1 MNSQLYQIDLLLQIC
16 VIQAQ
21 ITKIKQEMALRQTR
35 TDLQT
40 QTNSKRSRWSQQDDQ
55 QLVTQVKLLGIHNYQ
70 QIAQKI
76 PNKTASQVYFRL
88 RYLKRCIFT
97 GKGSLPKLFSL
108 TILFQYIIELFTIT
122 IYDFI
127 KINKFHKT
135 TSIKQMNQVPN
146 QIIMST
152 QMIAGL
158 NEQYQ
163 QIQMFM
169 DTNLDHPQ
177 VLFHD
182 QLRQKYIRQTQMID
196 SKAIH

>member
-1 MNSQLYQIDLLLQIC
+1 MAQTDFIETFESET
-16 VIQAQ
+16 QAL
-21 ITKIKQEMALRQTR
+21 APVFPL
-35 TDLQT
+35 
-40 QTNSKRSRWSQQDDQ
+40 SKRAQPVIYAHSVKTQQGPHTC
-55 QLVTQVKLLGIHNYQ
+55 VEME
-70 QIAQKI
+70 
-76 PNKTASQVYFRL
+76 
-88 RYLKRCIFT
+88 
-97 GKGSLPKLFSL
+97 LFSI

-127 KINKFHKT
+127 NINKFHKT
-135 TSIKQMNQVPN
+135 TSIKYQNMNQVPN

-182 QLRQKYIRQTQMID
+182 QSIAYL
-196 SKAIH
+196 HWFN